1 MRSAYLMGLFVLAV
15 LATALNGLLGEGE
28 PEAMVSVHEGAWI
41 ENSPATVTTVT
52 TLASTTS
59 VEVLEP
65 DVDAMGSPVED
76 HLGTTTTAEP
86 EFQLAGQPAPSEPA
100 TTSPPPVSQPPPGS
114 QPPASEAT
122 TTTTPPPPPPD
133 PGGANAEFES
143 QFASLINSYR
153 SNNGLAGLSRD
164 GSLDARARSWSEQ
177 MAAAGGLSHSNL
189 GSLLP
194 PWSAAA
200 ENVGMG
206 GSVDAV
212 FDALAGSSGHRA
224 NMLGGYTHFGVGV
237 WVDSAGVI
245 WTTHVFAG

>member
-1 MRSAYLMGLFVLAV
+1 MGLFVLAA
-15 LATALNGLLGEGE
+15 LAAALTGLFGEDQ
-28 PEAMVSVHEGAWI
+28 
-41 ENSPATVTTVT
+41 PATSDSVREGPWVEAAQTTRT
-52 TLASTTS
+52 TLATTSTTL
-59 VEVLEP
+59 EAREP
-65 DVDAMGSPVED
+65 DMDPMAGPVED
-76 HLGTTTTAEP
+76 HLGTTTTIEQIF
-86 EFQLAGQPAPSEPA
+86 ELAAQPAPSEEPPNSDPPSSSEPPA
-100 TTSPPPVSQPPPGS
+100 ST
-114 QPPASEAT
+114 QPPATEAT
-122 TTTTPPPPPPD
+122 TTTAPPPPPD

-164 GSLDARARSWSEQ
+164 GSLDSRARSWSER
-177 MAAAGGLSHSNL
+177 MANNGGLSHSDL

-206 GSVDAV
+206 GSVSSV
-212 FDALAGSSGHRA
+212 FDALAGSSGHKA

-237 WVDSAGVI
+237 WVDAAGVI